1 MSTPREAIAEWF
13 GGDEPYNH
21 ADSVILALRRSG
33 WDITPLAQRHNPDE
47 SAVLFLALHCEGW
60 TWTLDADD
68 VADDVVGAV
77 NAAVGDDQRVT
88 VDGIFVPQWM
98 TTEGQ
103 IRLLSAMRVDATK
116 ETP

>member
-1 MSTPREAIAEWF
+1 MTAPREAIAEWF

-47 SAVLFLALHCEGW
+47 SAVLFLALHCERW
-60 TWTLDADD
+60 NTTLDPDD
-68 VADDVVGAV
+68 IADDVVDDV
-77 NAAVGDDQRVT
+77 NAVRPGGPSVT

-103 IRLLSAMRVDATK
+103 IRLLSAMRVDALG